1 MSRPDNTD
9 TAADRKVK
17 EGQVSKAFV
26 QYLSGSGDFRDFNAK
41 EWEEIHESTDP
52 VMVWEALAGWSHITE
67 LAQFTI
73 IILQIVA
80 NQAGCERTFSRTKI
94 EQSDHRVCLGLDKI
108 EKRTKIRAEIRAE
121 HIEKGLYKPRKPR
134 KNHKSTATLL
144 SVPRYQDLLGD
155 QDDEDPTERG
165 RALVSSVV
173 GWRMQMAKWIGDAR
187 AAEQEETEED
197 SEDEETPLLSNRPT
211 AWKSLTLQVLFGGAE
226 PRKRKPEPRA
236 MAEEEIFMEELA
248 NAAEDEILYD
258 GAVEIDSD
266 DEYRA

>member
-80 NQAGCERTFSRTKI
+80 NQAGCERTFSRTKNW
-94 EQSDHRVCLGLDKI
+94 C
-108 EKRTKIRAEIRAE
+108 
-121 HIEKGLYKPRKPR
+121 
-134 KNHKSTATLL
+134 
-144 SVPRYQDLLGD
+144 
-155 QDDEDPTERG
+155 
-165 RALVSSVV
+165 
-173 GWRMQMAKWIGDAR
+173 
-187 AAEQEETEED
+187 
-197 SEDEETPLLSNRPT
+197 
-211 AWKSLTLQVLFGGAE
+211 
-226 PRKRKPEPRA
+226 
-236 MAEEEIFMEELA
+236 
-248 NAAEDEILYD
+248 
-258 GAVEIDSD
+258 
-266 DEYRA
+266 